1 MKQLRNIAKYLVF
14 LILVFCGVVLVS
26 CGNDNGRTVISCSE
40 TQIDFILGE
49 DKTKTF
55 NIDISGGQFDI
66 DNLAV
71 ESYEEDS
78 IIEFKV
84 QKKSNNSASVEIS
97 PLRPGTATI
106 KVSGAANSAEPQ
118 EILVNVIMPVESISL
133 KQQFENKIYAIKGGA
148 GVNLYSL
155 NFVNYKAKGISGYE
169 SFETNQKGFRVELK
183 NQAQQNV
190 VLENGVLTVS
200 DNFEGDS
207 VWLTAYSN
215 YYSEGKT
222 NLKFDFEV
230 KVLSKITTEVFV
242 NADKG
247 YGGATPITNG
257 QTISLFPKED
267 VQNSA
272 VIYVYAYVSK
282 QADEIALLKSVDA
295 SKFDLELV
303 GQTFDNSVSAY
314 KFTYKLTSFN
324 AGFSDLVGFTVSYK
338 NYSLGSE
345 NQDYFVK
352 TNELAVKTYN
362 RSQSVVANG
371 TAGNINV
378 TVYENISS
386 ISKGSTITLGL
397 TPGNLASE
405 HNQITLV
412 AEKEDLPFDLYVL
425 NATKTGY
432 TQLQWQN
439 KTATVAVG
447 TKLFALKNVNY
458 NSEENASAII
468 YAQDS
473 YYEQRNVD
481 RTKIEINISV
491 KPGASGIYLAKLNEN
506 NQYSAYGEN
515 LLNLEDSQIST
526 IFVDLNEQKTQI
538 IAISPS
544 NFDIGLNSA
553 AKVLNSNLANATD
566 LEVVDTD
573 ENYVYVKFS
582 IVPTAVGKTKLNV
595 YLQDGS
601 EIAFNLTIIS
611 KLNNFNVSV
620 NSEEVNA
627 IAKYYEKQ
635 DGKIKLAIQNGT
647 NIQLNYQINPTNAQY
662 KLNYKVLGIDSNKSL
677 SEISINDYI
686 AEFDNVS
693 FENTTTIINVD
704 RLRNYG
710 IIEAASS
717 TAEGKALV
725 QISVSGMT
733 ETGEYENGFVYYV
746 LVEIYKSVDA
756 FNVSS
761 SLISIYSYDSVGSE
775 NIKDSI
781 SEFTITASSNK
792 GTPTY
797 LNNLKMFKDLSAT
810 QEIVFD
816 NAGVANVE
824 SNGEVLLKITKTLVG
839 NVYKFTVQAMSAKQ
853 EQFVFT
859 FKLAEIAQ
867 NEQITALVRV
877 NVKKAVE
884 IAYIELVNA
893 EDEIYIDNFSNENGS
908 EFTVLCNIYGEDN
921 KEPLNNKLRYQLSS
935 SLTSNGVKIDENGK
949 ITAPAGISAV
959 GTLLIYPES
968 NYFDGRIVGEPV
980 VTLNVVVANGDSKES
995 AIRIYSS
1002 QDFAKIKDEEGK
1014 DKSNLHYVL
1023 MGDITVSSPIDAFSG
1038 HLYGDFGGK
1047 TSTITCAS
1055 GAIFTEIKSGASVE
1069 NLNVLGLLAITN
1081 NGSINNV
1088 HVLAETEI
1096 SSNTEFVGG
1105 IANINNGSIE
1115 NCVVEGDITGE
1126 NVGGIAGQNA
1136 GTISG
1141 CLFAGSITASGNAG
1155 GIAAENGG
1163 IISGC
1168 KVEKWSE
1175 NTDSMISATGAAS
1188 TYVGAIAGINTN
1200 KIEKTYAYAYNQ
1212 TNADIAA
1219 NNGAKVGGL
1228 VGLNSGDISEC
1239 MTNFKLVSDFTQT
1252 NSGTISNCYILGENF
1267 IARHY
1272 VGVTQTDSSYSYDED
1287 VWAVEDGYNNNL
1299 PYLKN
1304 AKYPKPDSQI
1314 NIGIEDDED
1323 ILHSSDFVVLYYYQ
1337 TLDAITDAKALIDL
1351 QNKNTYSLSKIL
1363 SSTENLYIK
1372 SNSSIVRV
1380 NGNQLVVSGVG
1391 KATLSLTSHY
1401 ATQDCEGMS
1410 ITVYVIYPI
1419 SEFNIYNGTS
1429 INGGNVV
1436 KQSVSIRRA
1445 ADTIYSSAVN
1455 NKVMLNGKV
1464 YEIKSNLYAV
1474 LFNAKNAADYDA
1486 NDAISGIAASFT
1498 GGGKALSIGSF
1509 IVKPYVLENIENF
1522 ELNATL
1528 ALQNTH
1534 TNGYYSNFDDSDFT
1548 KINELI
1554 AEKFNKTINIT
1565 TYRGATSLKTTI
1577 TEGEL
1582 APANVLSFEVEIESD
1597 SLDESVSV
1605 DILDGENPVR
1615 EDLFAITTPTL
1626 QKVGNVFRGTI
1637 YISVQDS
1644 ERINVT
1650 ERKEYSI
1657 KLSTSNND
1665 VIKTVKLTVI
1675 PQKVINIAYNH
1686 YSQKEGSGESI
1697 TINPISTSVLKPGVN
1712 GILAINLFPNFAAYE
1727 KIEISGLGDN
1737 GKYVL
1742 LQQMFKDEQ
1751 VFKVANYGYSSER
1764 DNELLTIYPTSKLRS
1779 DGGMIYVRTKLSED
1793 VKDGEY
1799 FPILIKVYQK
1809 DGTILNATCT
1819 IVSETVNKADIA
1831 FEDGSKEAVLVR
1843 GDTVK
1848 FYVTVN
1854 EDEELGSVTLINY
1867 NSSSTQ
1873 GDFLNLNRGNYTIE
1887 NGKKVYEITISAGVN
1902 AEINDDGVVQIE
1914 TVMNR
1919 FINGKYE
1926 HAYDYATV
1934 RIVDFVV
1941 EKIGISGAPRDVDVF
1956 ESYVGLE
1963 KTLKFDITL
1972 SKIPTA
1978 TSGDQAIINGINR
1991 IRTAQ
1996 ENFLSHFTYESNAG
2010 GRYEINKGKGNNI
2023 LLNLF
2028 DANGNPV
2035 YVNGVVVNNEYFT
2048 FKEPNATSVK
2058 VLGTKA
2064 GTTNMSL
2071 KFNYLLPGTT
2081 EELTYS
2087 YNFKIQ
2093 TKIYQDEDTPIQINT
2108 AAEFLYYMNATTT
2121 QSGEAESY
2129 ILMNDIYLEN
2139 LTPIANTNLIASLD
2153 GNNKIITI
2161 KSFNGVVNNGS
2172 LNIALFNTISEG
2184 TTLKNLTINLFE
2196 LEDIIIDEQT
2206 TSRVNIAGLFIY
2218 NYGIVYNCEV
2228 ACLDLKSSDNELVEW
2243 QNYTKPTSADG
2254 NGIKVYFNANAK
2266 AQDKRDSTTVVIA
2279 GLGINNE
2286 SQGKITNSRVGSE
2299 SYERITEKTAQ
2310 NSIKITPK
2318 HLQIVGQGEIAG
2330 FVANN
2335 RGLISA
2341 SAFTNAK
2348 ITNYAKSD
2356 ATTAGFVLKNEI
2368 NAKIAA
2374 SYARGYKTNAEAN
2387 LYSYSEGGISANGIS
2402 AGFVYENFAEISDCY
2417 AKINLTGTG
2426 MASSRLVSGFV
2437 YQNNNGALVARCYAA
2452 SNLNGLENDS
2462 TTRKMAFSGVNAKGD
2477 SMQNGVFSNCYYI
2490 VIEYDTES
2498 ILEEQYET
2506 GAYAMSAANL
2516 SYEDFY
2522 GFNFNLNSDYD
2533 GVWRFEKG
2541 SPELISANHIAT
2553 SVRYLVDNYN
2563 GVIGS
2568 KIFPYVE
2575 GYEYGSIKNPI
2586 IIKTADEFNRAF
2598 GKTNNP
2604 NINDSTAIQ
2613 DHYNGNEV
2621 YGNYRLVSDID
2632 FDQTTN
2638 VGNVKIVSANMN
2650 LTTRSDSNITS
2661 GIFDGNGFTLKNV
2674 DISTNE
2680 QNYQSLGLFSS
2691 IRNGAIFKNTNI
2703 TIRKIGNNEK
2713 SQVGVV
2719 CGTLTDSAIINV
2731 SISPVVSTGD
2741 NTSEVVGI
2749 NVVGGVVGLVKGN
2762 SRLSNLSSSVTVT
2775 STYSSSIEYGRTLL
2789 DYKNLGYSGGIAGI
2803 VDILSNASSD
2813 AQVNKLYVYGKNVV
2827 ISGYNVG
2834 GVFGYIG
2841 RDTIAKDILF
2851 EVSGALGDF
2860 HQQLRT
2866 TGKVVGGIVAI
2877 SYGEISEAR
2886 IEHEQAVQAQI
2897 DGSLGGYYSSNAAKL
2912 GYRSL
2917 FVANGPVEYVGG
2929 LIGKMFGGKL
2939 TNCYSKIDV
2948 VVPNA
2953 QFAGGI
2959 IGYNKSNGTFR
2970 QIYAFGDVDALT
2982 AGGIIG
2988 QNEGNPTFIQTVAM
3002 NFYSKTNSKIVEAL
3016 DLISKIEAKINGQ
3029 TYSDLSELQ
3038 GILNNQ
3044 ENGDSLQATEE
3055 NNKLLITAT
3064 AGGTLIV
3071 EINNKL
3077 VYTIKNL
3084 GSFVGEN
3091 KTDSTIKIAASDFAN
3106 NTLKINGI
3114 TLNLNKNG
3122 LSYTTTSGN
3131 TTTTNYLNDLYISL
3145 QDFVSAAKDVTKV
3158 QRMFLGALDPWD
3170 ADMWEVKDGEYLPH
3184 LVFGITS
3191 KVLYIEK
3198 PSDFSRLYKYT
3209 KPGCVVV
3216 IGDNPATAFN
3226 PYTYS
3231 GTGASGGYSEQE
3243 LRGLTGSQN
3252 GLVFNF
3258 SNFSTTYTTI
3268 SDDFKGS
3275 IYGESSG
3282 KTYLLQNANTIFS
3295 SINGGTVR
3303 NLTFGSDKE
3312 SSKQEVSSPL
3322 LANGIFNAILENV
3335 NVQNVN
3341 ATLNV
3346 DRNTTSV
3353 GVLANTI
3360 SLNEFYHCSFQNV
3373 ELTVSGT
3380 GKTTDEGAV
3389 LNVGLIAGEIE
3400 ILTGSVNAKI
3410 SDIHFENCT
3419 ITNEAVAKT
3428 LNTGLIAGSLEL
3440 KSNCEIDSTSAINCQ
3455 VEIKPTSPVSDTT
3468 LQTGMLFGTI
3478 SGEVNFN
3485 DVTIKNTAQNECK
3498 ITISV
3503 NTNIKSTYV
3512 GGYAGKTGSIANLI
3526 YNGTNPLINGLTIDY
3541 SGLKVGTIYAGLMFG
3556 ECENGIDSNTASKT
3570 ISGTITNTNGTT
3582 ALVSHIG
3589 GVVGVINN
3597 GESTIRNITT
3607 SGEIA
3612 VKVKSLSSN
3621 MSSVGGVVGSVKA
3634 GTTLSNIAAKNKI
3647 NVENGTTQAFY
3658 IAVGGV
3664 IGSVHDKKITAIS
3677 ISVGDTSNS
3686 SSNNSITANGGYIH
3700 LGGVLGYYEEKS
3712 ALNSTITATVSSTST
3727 IDVTSSDL
3735 VSVGGIVGKSETGST
3750 LSVSG
3755 TVSSTITV
3763 SGNAHYNIGGVVGDF
3778 AGSVSSATFNGKIG
3792 IATSGC
3798 NLNVGGIAGST
3809 TGNIASSYVSGDIGI
3824 TKSDNSTLYIS
3835 TLNIGG
3841 IAGKTSAAV
3850 SGTYSWGNISVKDGA
3865 SITNLYIGGVVG
3877 YNNGNITNIANNYT
3891 LTSIYNENFGILNQN
3906 KNVRAVV
3913 GNSTNTTPTNGKNHY
3928 SAYVNLAID
3937 NDNFAENKTYND
3949 MLDNFRPIANS
3960 LLTAAIDISTPDG
3973 TKLNPYNNSDKDYIQ
3988 SFENLT
3994 KMTYYSFSDIANA
4007 GSSVVTFTDDDK
4019 LCAYYSTGA
4028 GFANKQLSSSGVVPA
4043 NVHIIGNGST
4053 WKSNATPVT
4062 TNNGYIAGFKFNVT
4076 ATGSQTLYGIT
4087 ETNNGIIF
4095 GCSIEVKGNNN
4106 SYENGKNW
4114 KSVTAGIAGTN
4125 NGLISDVSVV
4135 LYVKEATA
4143 GAVANNTGAIAN
4155 TLVNGVVQNGAQ
4167 YGFNGGSGKVFNSF
4181 TSIRTTGSIFAGST
4195 TYVYYDQ
4202 NGTEKTQTGTGV
4214 NLITTAT
4221 AFSSLGATLNTNNVE
4236 TRFNREASTN
4246 FGYPKLKL
4254 VGGTNTGD
4262 GSNASKAYQI
4272 PNVGVLE
4279 RINSNIKNYQLLTD
4293 VDYSK
4298 GHIASHTAVVA
4309 PLGINFNG
4317 NGYIIK
4323 NIPSISGVSVNGL
4336 GGTYAGYFDY
4346 VKSADIKNIEFNYA
4360 SGATVGSDSTT
4371 YSGGVV
4377 GYAENT
4383 IFDGV
4388 RSSGATIKGQTVGGL
4403 IGYAAGGSIK
4413 NSHNFNAVGGLD
4425 NSGNPTSITAGG
4437 VVGHLQNCSIGEN
4450 PFNTTVSNYGDVFSK
4465 QHAGGIIGEVEVL
4478 SAFSI
4483 RGLLNGGDVTVKEN
4497 TSTGTLAAG
4506 GIVGY
4511 SHHNG
4516 QIETL
4521 TIYRCGNIGT
4531 IDVSSTRNITYCG
4544 GIVGKGHASS
4554 EIKSCVNSGRLK
4566 IKGQDSNSYVGG
4578 IVGSLGSAGCSI
4590 SECSM
4595 TGKMTVFQKESF
4607 GWLVGTKGSGAI
4619 SITNNYIEPSTVLV
4633 TEDTGGTTPGIC
4645 FSDKIYRDYKVGFK
4659 TITDLDSS
4667 DNYGVNVVDWTYTRD
4682 VKIYFVLPIVGSQ
4695 SSFTGSNNT
4704 IYINDGNISSCVLS
4718 YMDKHK
4724 DGTQTNTDTKYYFY
4738 SSSYYY
4744 VSFSR
4749 YVMSFSTQSPK
4760 ITYTLKYQA
4769 IAAGAS
4775 SATDLLWCLQT
4786 TGVDGS
4792 NIGVKNDPFY
4802 YLSFS
4807 NNKTN
4812 PEAVVGSSSFFNGS
4826 TQYSYSYT
4834 YDGIY
4839 NKELENI
4846 SGNTFSHSANAS
4858 IPTTVRTLDNIYLT
4872 WNSKA
4877 VSYVLN
4883 GNTYEVYDVTGLA
4896 DISKNISTYKYTN
4909 IVLMDDIDLTGRIW
4923 TPIGA
4928 DSFSGSFD
4936 GQGHTITGMMTNHHD
4951 GGLFY
4956 KLSSKNES
4964 DFNENDLS
4972 TWNVIQNFTI
4982 RNSRLRPTY
4991 SQYSGAIADSMYV
5004 NYSSSL
5010 PFIVRAI
5017 KLENILGGLQ
5027 SGHEF
5032 VYSSDNY
5039 ALERLIITQ
5048 NSVNGQ
5054 TSGVQTNE
5062 VDTELIRLTP
5072 HSAYEAGAYGES
5084 NASLTTQSN
5093 SGKVF
5098 YVKKTFNLIFNF
5110 DGLSTIS
5117 GNSISV
5123 PVKDNET
5130 INLSGF
5136 GYKTLNVSGYTF
5148 GGWTTSSDHK
5158 EEGLLYNYIL
5168 VNSNGEVNSAV
5179 RYWNGSSHKVVD
5191 DGKYVYDE
5199 DIILYPILTR
5209 NLPLDNQG
5217 ATTAGTTSIEITFG
5231 EKLPLVVSK
5240 PTKTGYTF
5248 GGYYSQ
5254 PNGAGT
5260 QYYEKNGALI
5270 NYNKANESLGTA
5282 TLYAKWI
5289 PNTYT
5294 VTLNNEGGSGTTSV
5308 QVTYGAVMSQITAPT
5323 KEGSVFGGYFT
5334 EQYGGGTKYYDVD
5347 GKCDHIWDIASNTT
5361 LHAYWYNSIIHFDS
5375 NGGTACADLVG
5386 ETGDSITLP
5395 TPSRQYYTF
5404 NGWYLS
5410 ETNNNGSGTQANWTQ
5425 MPNLSSYGGT
5435 LVTGSNDVYEI
5446 TLYAKW
5452 TLNDSYLPNNW
5463 VSLFNAA
5470 YSNSGSLNVTE
5481 IAFSNSQ
5488 PSNYDTQIQIGTD
5501 SKAGTTIWNNSPLNV
5516 YVSTSGENT
5525 TLTFYAPNTIYA
5537 PANCSSLFAACTA
5550 GGDSVGLG
5558 FDKVSIFE
5566 FVNFDTSNTVNMRHM
5581 FDLTWINDNWHD
5593 SYYYNTS
5600 LKTLDLSGFNTSNVT
5615 DMSGMFYGLVNLKQL
5630 NLSGFT
5636 IGSNCD
5642 VDDIFYGC
5650 NELIY
5655 IKTPKAI
5662 ASGKTLSF
5670 PTNVYFTTQNGGIT
5684 RGVSNLK
5691 NAIKD
5696 QDANTQFRRSFKVE
5710 VRGVITDDFYINWL
5724 GNSYSVIFNTNVY
5737 DYLDTDNYDFRYTS
5751 IENSPQITNITGA
5764 MWHGNAL
5771 QDYVLKI
5778 TAVNK

>member
-49 DKTKTF
+49 DETKTF
-55 NIDISGGQFDI
+55 NIDISGGKFDI
-66 DNLAV
+66 NTLTV
-71 ESYEEDS
+71 ESYEKNS
-78 IIEFKV
+78 IIDFNF
-84 QKKSNNSASVEIS
+84 QQQSNNSASVVVS
-97 PLRPGTATI
+97 ALMPGTAII
-106 KVSGAANSAEPQ
+106 KISGGANSAEPQ
-118 EILVNVIMPVESISL
+118 EVLVNVIMPVESICL

-155 NFVNYKAKGISGYE
+155 NFVDYKAKGISGYE

-183 NQAQQNV
+183 NKAQQNV
-190 VLENGVLTVS
+190 SLENGVLTVS
-200 DNFEGDS
+200 DNFAEES

-230 KVLSKITTEVFV
+230 KVLSKITTEVYV
-242 NADKG
+242 DADKG
-247 YGGATPITNG
+247 YIGAAPITNG
-257 QTISLFPKED
+257 QAISLFPKED

-303 GQTFDNSVSAY
+303 GQTFDNSVGAF

-324 AGFSDLVGFTVSYK
+324 AGFSDLVGFTASYK

-352 TNELAVKTYN
+352 TNELSVKTYN
-362 RSQSVVANG
+362 RPQSVVANG
-371 TAGNINV
+371 TAGNTNV
-378 TVYENISS
+378 TVYENVFS
-386 ISKGSTITLGL
+386 ISKGSTITLNL

-412 AEKEDLPFDLYVL
+412 AEKDNLPFDLYVL

-439 KTATVAVG
+439 QTATVAVG
-447 TKLFALKNVNY
+447 TKLFALKNANY

-473 YYEQRNVD
+473 YYKQRNVD

-506 NQYSAYGEN
+506 NQYLAYGEN
-515 LLNLEDSQIST
+515 LLRIEESQIPT

-544 NFDIGLNSA
+544 NFDIGVNSA
-553 AKVLNSNLANATD
+553 AKVLNSNLASATN

-573 ENYVYVKFS
+573 ENYVYVKFN
-582 IVPTAVGKTKLNV
+582 IIPTAVGKTKLNV

-601 EIAFNLTIIS
+601 EVAFNLTIIS
-611 KLNNFNVSV
+611 KLNSFDVSV
-620 NSEEVNA
+620 NGEEVNA

-635 DGKIKLAIQNGT
+635 NRQIKLAIQNGT

-662 KLNYKVLGIDSNKSL
+662 KLNYKVLGINSNDSL
-677 SEISINDYI
+677 SNLVI
-686 AEFDNVS
+686 ANYADEFDNES
-693 FENTTTIINVD
+693 FENTTTIVNVD
-704 RLRNYG
+704 RLKNYG
-710 IIEAASS
+710 IIEAAST

-725 QISVSGMT
+725 RISVEAMT
-733 ETGEYENGFVYYV
+733 ESGNYSNKFVYYV
-746 LVEIYKSVDA
+746 LVEVYKSVDA
-756 FNVSS
+756 FNISS
-761 SLISIYSYDSVGSE
+761 SLISVYSYDSVGSQ
-775 NIKDSI
+775 NIKESI

-816 NAGVANVE
+816 NAGVANIE

-859 FKLAEIAQ
+859 FKLTEIAQ

-908 EFTVLCNIYGEDN
+908 EFTVLCNVYGEEN

-935 SLTSNGVKIDENGK
+935 SLTSKGVKIDENGK
-949 ITAPAGISAV
+949 ISAPAGISAV

-968 NYFDGRIVGEPV
+968 NYFDGRIVGDPV

-995 AIRIYSS
+995 AIRIYTP
-1002 QDFAKIKDEEGK
+1002 QDFAKIADKTGE

-1023 MGDITVSSPIDAFSG
+1023 MGDITVSSPIASFSG
-1038 HLYGDFGGK
+1038 HLYGDFGER

-1069 NLNVLGLLAITN
+1069 NLNVSGLLAGTN
-1081 NGSINNV
+1081 NGSIKNI
-1088 HVLAETEI
+1088 HVLAGTSI
-1096 SSNTEFVGG
+1096 SSGTGFVGG
-1105 IANINNGSIE
+1105 LVNINAGSIE
-1115 NCVVEGDITGE
+1115 NCVVEGGIIGAD
-1126 NVGGIAGQNA
+1126 VGGIAGQNS
-1136 GTISG
+1136 GIISG
-1141 CLFAGSITASGNAG
+1141 CLFAGTILASGNAG

-1175 NTDSMISATGAAS
+1175 NTGNMISATGDAS

-1219 NNGAKVGGL
+1219 NNGAKVGGI
-1228 VGLNSGDISEC
+1228 VGSNSGEISEC
-1239 MTNFKLVSDFTQT
+1239 MTNFKLVSGFTQT
-1252 NSGTISNCYILGENF
+1252 NSGTISNCYILGADFETSVYD
-1267 IARHY
+1267 A
-1272 VGVTQTDSSYSYDED
+1272 GVTQTDSSYSYDED

-1304 AKYPKPDSQI
+1304 AKYPKPVSQI
-1314 NIGIEDDED
+1314 NTGIEDDED
-1323 ILHSSDFVVLYYYQ
+1323 ILHSTADNFVVLYYYNV
-1337 TLDAITDAKALIDL
+1337 LDAITEDKTFAEL
-1351 QNKNTYSLSKIL
+1351 QNINKYALSKIL
-1363 SSTENLYIK
+1363 TSTENLYIK
-1372 SNSSIVRV
+1372 SNNSIVRV
-1380 NGNQLVVSGVG
+1380 SGDSLVVSGVG

-1401 ATQDCEGMS
+1401 ATQDCASMS

-1419 SEFNIYNGTS
+1419 SEFNIYNGNS

-1436 KQSVSIRRA
+1436 KQNVSIRRS
-1445 ADTIYSSAVN
+1445 ADTIYSSAVK
-1455 NKVMLNGKV
+1455 NKVMLNGKA

-1474 LFNAKNAADYDA
+1474 LFNANNAVDYDA
-1486 NDAISGIAASFT
+1486 NDAISGISANYDIQENT
-1498 GGGKALSIGSF
+1498 KKALALGSF
-1509 IVKPYVLENIENF
+1509 IVKPYALENVESF
-1522 ELNATL
+1522 ALTATL
-1528 ALQNTH
+1528 ALQNTNP
-1534 TNGYYSNFDDSDFT
+1534 NGYYPNFNDSDFEE
-1548 KINELI
+1548 INALI

-1605 DILDGENPVR
+1605 DILDGENSVKN
-1615 EDLFAITTPTL
+1615 LFDITTSDL
-1626 QKVGNVFRGTI
+1626 EQVGNVFRGTI
-1637 YISVQDS
+1637 YISVKDS

-1686 YSQKEGSGESI
+1686 YSQKDGSGESI

-1742 LQQMFKDEQ
+1742 LQQMFKNEQ
-1751 VFKVANYGYSSER
+1751 VFKVANYGYLSER
-1764 DNELLTIYPTSKLRS
+1764 NNELLTIYPTSKLR
-1779 DGGMIYVRTKLSED
+1779 DDDGMIYVRTKLSED

-1831 FEDGSKEAVLVR
+1831 FDDGSKEAVLVR

-1854 EDEELGSVTLINY
+1854 ENEELGNVTLTNY
-1867 NSSSTQ
+1867 DNSSIE
-1873 GDFLNLNRGNYTIE
+1873 GDFLNFNRGNYTIE
-1887 NGKKVYEITISAGVN
+1887 NGKKVYTITISAGVN
-1902 AEINDDGVVQIE
+1902 AEINGDGIVQIE

-1941 EKIGISGAPRDVDVF
+1941 EKIEISGAPRDVDVF
-1956 ESYVGLE
+1956 ESYVGLA

-1972 SKIPTA
+1972 SKIPTTA
-1978 TSGDQAIINGINR
+1978 KTSGDIFDGVERIKAAQQA
-1991 IRTAQ
+1991 
-1996 ENFLSHFTYESNAG
+1996 FLKYFTYSTLVNGNYVG

-2035 YVNGVVVNNEYFT
+2035 YVDGVVVNSEYFT
-2048 FKEPNATSVK
+2048 FKEPTATSKEPTATSVK

-2071 KFNYLLPGTT
+2071 KFNYLLPGMT

-2108 AAEFLYYMNATTT
+2108 AEEFLYYMNSTTT

-2139 LTPIANTNLIASLD
+2139 FTPIANTNLIASLD
-2153 GNNKIITI
+2153 GNNKVITI

-2172 LNIALFNTISEG
+2172 LNLALFNTINEG

-2196 LEDIIIDEQT
+2196 LEEIIINEQT
-2206 TSRVNIAGLFIY
+2206 TSNVNIAGLFIY

-2228 ACLDLKSSDNELVEW
+2228 ACLDLKSNDSSEVEW
-2243 QNYTKPTSADG
+2243 QNYTKPNSSDG

-2266 AQDKRDSTTVVIA
+2266 AQSKQNSTTVVIA

-2286 SQGKITNSRVGSE
+2286 AQGKITNSRVGSE
-2299 SYERITEKTAQ
+2299 SYERIVGNTAQ

-2368 NAKIAA
+2368 NAKIVA

-2417 AKINLTGTG
+2417 AKINLMGTG
-2426 MASSRLVSGFV
+2426 MVSSRLVSGFV
-2437 YQNNNGALVARCYAA
+2437 YQNNNGAVVARCYAA
-2452 SNLNGLENDS
+2452 SNLNGLENNL

-2477 SMQNGVFSNCYYI
+2477 SMQNGVFNNCYYI

-2516 SYEDFY
+2516 SYDDFY

-2568 KIFPYVE
+2568 RIFPYVE

-2613 DHYNGNEV
+2613 DNYNGNEV

-2674 DISTNE
+2674 DISTND

-2691 IRNGAIFKNTNI
+2691 IKNGAIFKNTNI
-2703 TIRKIGNNEK
+2703 TVRKIGNSEK
-2713 SQVGVV
+2713 SQVGTV
-2719 CGTLTDSAIINV
+2719 CGVLTDSAIINV

-2749 NVVGGVVGLVKGN
+2749 NIVGGVVGLVKGN
-2762 SRLSNLSSSVTVT
+2762 SRLSNLSSAVTVT
-2775 STYSSSIEYGRTLL
+2775 STYSSSVDYNRTLL

-2803 VDILSNASSD
+2803 VDILSNASSN

-2834 GVFGYIG
+2834 GVFGYMG
-2841 RDTIAKDILF
+2841 RDTIAEDILF

-2877 SYGEISEAR
+2877 NYGEISEAR

-2897 DGSLGGYYSSNAAKL
+2897 DASLSGYYSSNAAKL
-2912 GYRSL
+2912 GHRSL
-2917 FVANGPVEYVGG
+2917 FVANGQIEYVGG
-2929 LIGKMFGGKL
+2929 IVGQMFGGKL
-2939 TNCYSKIDV
+2939 TNCYSKVDV
-2948 VVPNA
+2948 VVQKA

-2982 AGGIIG
+2982 VGGIIG
-2988 QNEGNPTFIQTVAM
+2988 QNEGNPIFIQTVAM

-3077 VYTIKNL
+3077 VYTIKNI

-3091 KTDSTIKIAASDFAN
+3091 KTSSSIKIAASDFAN
-3106 NTLKINGI
+3106 NTLKINET

-3122 LSYTTTSGN
+3122 LKYTTD
-3131 TTTTNYLNDLYISL
+3131 TNETDINNLYISL

-3170 ADMWEVKDGEYLPH
+3170 ADMWGVKDGEFLPH

-3191 KVLYIEK
+3191 KVLFIEK
-3198 PSDFSRLYKYT
+3198 PSDFSRLYKYI

-3226 PYTYS
+3226 PYTYT
-3231 GTGASGGYSEQE
+3231 GTGASSGYSEQE

-3252 GLVFNF
+3252 QLVFDFKEF
-3258 SNFSTTYTTI
+3258 SSEYITI
-3268 SDDFKGS
+3268 SDDFKGT
-3275 IYGESSG
+3275 IYGESFG
-3282 KTYLLQNANTIFS
+3282 TTYLLKNAPTLFS
-3295 SINGGTVR
+3295 SINGGTIR
-3303 NLTFGSDKE
+3303 NLTFGSDKNL
-3312 SSKQEVSSPL
+3312 KQQVSSPL
-3322 LANGIFNAILENV
+3322 LANTISNAVLENV
-3335 NVQNVN
+3335 NVQNVT
-3341 ATLNV
+3341 ATLSV
-3346 DRNTTSV
+3346 DSNTTSV
-3353 GVLANTI
+3353 GVLANII
-3360 SLNEFYHCSFQNV
+3360 SLNEFYYCSFKNV

-3380 GKTTDEGAV
+3380 DNTNGN

-3400 ILTGSVNAKI
+3400 VLTGSVNAKI
-3410 SDIHFENCT
+3410 SNISFNGCKV
-3419 ITNEAVAKT
+3419 TNNANAET
-3428 LNTGLIAGSLEL
+3428 LNTGLIAGTLNLS
-3440 KSNCEIDSTSAINCQ
+3440 SDCEIDLTSALACEVVIN
-3455 VEIKPTSPVSDTT
+3455 PSSPANVSTI
-3468 LQTGMLFGTI
+3468 QTGMLFGTI
-3478 SGEVNFN
+3478 SGEQVNFN
-3485 DVTIKNTAQNECK
+3485 GVILNGSENK
-3498 ITISV
+3498 ITISAGS
-3503 NTNIKSTYV
+3503 NIESTYV
-3512 GGYAGKTGSIANLI
+3512 GGYVGKVNSQAKLIYTNNNGNLI
-3526 YNGTNPLINGLTIDY
+3526 DGLTIDY

-3556 ECENGIDSNTASKT
+3556 ECENGIDSNTAPKA
-3570 ISGTITNTNGTT
+3570 ISGIITNINGTT

-3589 GVVGVINN
+3589 GIVGVLN
-3597 GESTIRNITT
+3597 GTSTSTLQFIAT
-3607 SGEIA
+3607 SGNIVVE
-3612 VKVKSLSSN
+3612 VESESGT
-3621 MSSVGGVVGSVKA
+3621 MSSVGGVVGSVNSKL
-3634 GTTLSNIAAKNKI
+3634 TLSNINAKNNI
-3647 NVENGTTQAFY
+3647 NVENDGTNNQEYLA
-3658 IAVGGV
+3658 IGGV
-3664 IGSVHDKKITAIS
+3664 VGSVNDKQITAIS
-3677 ISVGDTSNS
+3677 ISVGDT
-3686 SSNNSITANGGYIH
+3686 SNNSITANGGYIH

-3712 ALNSTITATVSSTST
+3712 TLNSAITATVSSTSK
-3727 IDVTSSDL
+3727 IDVTSSN
-3735 VSVGGIVGKSETGST
+3735 SINVGGIVGKSDRIATNGQTPNFTSNI
-3750 LSVSG
+3750 SVSG
-3755 TVSSTITV
+3755 TVSGTINI
-3763 SGNAHYNIGGVVGDF
+3763 SGAGAEYNIGGIVGDF
-3778 AGSVSSATFNGKIG
+3778 AGSVSSATFNGKIE
-3792 IATSGC
+3792 ITATSAT

-3809 TGNIASSYVSGDIGI
+3809 TGNIASLYVSGDIDI
-3824 TKSDNSTLYIS
+3824 TKSNNNSLTIT

-3841 IAGKTSAAV
+3841 IAGSASGAV
-3850 SGTYSWGNISVKDGA
+3850 SGTYSWGNISVADGA
-3865 SITNLYIGGVVG
+3865 SISDLYIGGVVG
-3877 YNNGNITNIANNYT
+3877 CNNGNITNIANNYT
-3891 LTSIYNENFGILNQN
+3891 LTSIYNENFGTSNQN

-3913 GNSTNTTPTNGKNHY
+3913 GNSTNDVPKIQNNNAPNYY

-3937 NDNFAENKTYND
+3937 NDNFATNVTYAEIRT
-3949 MLDNFRPIANS
+3949 NFTNAGI
-3960 LLTAAIDISTPDG
+3960 TAGESG
-3973 TKLNPYNNSDKDYIQ
+3973 TKLNPFKNNSNNIQ
-3988 SFENLT
+3988 TFTNSD
-3994 KMTYYSFSDIANA
+3994 KMTYYSLSKPTSADSVCYTSNDGIYVYYPTTFGYSSKTIAQDCKIP
-4007 GSSVVTFTDDDK
+4007 S
-4019 LCAYYSTGA
+4019 
-4028 GFANKQLSSSGVVPA
+4028 
-4043 NVHIIGNGST
+4043 NVHFIGNGQT
-4053 WKSNATPVT
+4053 WNSLGGLTPIAE
-4062 TNNGYIAGFKFNVT
+4062 NNGYIAGFKFDVT
-4076 ATGSQTLYGIT
+4076 STGSQNPCGIT

-4095 GCSIEVKGNNN
+4095 GCSVVVKGNNN

-4114 KSVTAGIAGTN
+4114 SSATAGIAGEN
-4125 NGLISDVSVV
+4125 AGLISDVSVV
-4135 LYVKEATA
+4135 LYVKNLTA
-4143 GAVANNTGAIAN
+4143 GAVETNTGAIAN

-4167 YGFNGGSGKVFNSF
+4167 YGFNGVDSGKVFNSF

-4195 TYVYYDQ
+4195 TYVYYDK
-4202 NGTEKTQTGTGV
+4202 NGTEKTQGV
-4214 NLITTAT
+4214 TSITTAD
-4221 AFSSLGATLNTNNVE
+4221 AFSALATILNTNNVE
-4236 TRFNREASTN
+4236 TRFTIDNLTN
-4246 FGYPKLKL
+4246 FGYPKLNL

-4262 GSNASKAYQI
+4262 GSNSSKAYQI

-4279 RINSNIKNYQLLTD
+4279 QVVNSNIKNYQLLTD

-4309 PLGINFNG
+4309 SGINFNG

-4323 NIPSISGVSVNGL
+4323 NISQISAVSVNSL
-4336 GGTYAGYFDY
+4336 VGTYAGYFAIANG
-4346 VKSADIKNIEFNYA
+4346 ADIKNIEFNYA

-4377 GYAENT
+4377 AASLLT
-4383 IFDGV
+4383 INFDNV

-4413 NSHNFNAVGGLD
+4413 NSHNFNTVG
-4425 NSGNPTSITAGG
+4425 NTSSQIAGG
-4437 VVGHLQNCSIGEN
+4437 IIGRSYGCRIGEN
-4450 PFNTTVSNYGDVFSK
+4450 DINGKTVSNYGDVTSNK
-4465 QHAGGIIGEVEVL
+4465 YAGGIVGEITNASVYHALNVGNINVGKTNSGSAAGGIIGHGEY
-4478 SAFSI
+4478 
-4483 RGLLNGGDVTVKEN
+4483 
-4497 TSTGTLAAG
+4497 TGTTTRYVKYSAAYKYGYDAYYNGEMIGYADNNDNQNFEIEDCVCMGTRFVG
-4506 GIVGY
+4506 GSYEEVPA
-4511 SHHNG
+4511 
-4516 QIETL
+4516 TFAD
-4521 TIYRCGNIGT
+4521 T
-4531 IDVSSTRNITYCG
+4531 IDS
-4544 GIVGKGHASS
+4544 
-4554 EIKSCVNSGRLK
+4554 IK
-4566 IKGQDSNSYVGG
+4566 
-4578 IVGSLGSAGCSI
+4578 
-4590 SECSM
+4590 
-4595 TGKMTVFQKESF
+4595 
-4607 GWLVGTKGSGAI
+4607 
-4619 SITNNYIEPSTVLV
+4619 
-4633 TEDTGGTTPGIC
+4633 
-4645 FSDKIYRDYKVGFK
+4645 
-4659 TITDLDSS
+4659 
-4667 DNYGVNVVDWTYTRD
+4667 
-4682 VKIYFVLPIVGSQ
+4682 
-4695 SSFTGSNNT
+4695 
-4704 IYINDGNISSCVLS
+4704 
-4718 YMDKHK
+4718 
-4724 DGTQTNTDTKYYFY
+4724 
-4738 SSSYYY
+4738 
-4744 VSFSR
+4744 
-4749 YVMSFSTQSPK
+4749 
-4760 ITYTLKYQA
+4760 
-4769 IAAGAS
+4769 
-4775 SATDLLWCLQT
+4775 
-4786 TGVDGS
+4786 
-4792 NIGVKNDPFY
+4792 
-4802 YLSFS
+4802 
-4807 NNKTN
+4807 
-4812 PEAVVGSSSFFNGS
+4812 
-4826 TQYSYSYT
+4826 
-4834 YDGIY
+4834 
-4839 NKELENI
+4839 
-4846 SGNTFSHSANAS
+4846 
-4858 IPTTVRTLDNIYLT
+4858 LT
-4872 WNSKA
+4872 WNSVA
-4877 VSYVLN
+4877 ASSVDPSN
-4883 GNTYEVYDVTGLA
+4883 ISTAEQLA
-4896 DISKNISTYKYTN
+4896 CIAKNISTYQTAN
-4909 IVLMDDIDLTGRIW
+4909 IVLTNDIDLSGRIW
-4923 TPIGA
+4923 TSIGY
-4928 DSFSGSFD
+4928 DTTPFRGSLD
-4936 GQGHTITGMMTNHHD
+4936 GTEHRITGMLTFRD
-4951 GGLFY
+4951 GLFGY
-4956 KLSSKNES
+4956 IKAKDDSSF
-4964 DFNENDLS
+4964 DATDLS

-4982 RNSRLRPTY
+4982 RNNKILANNSNNAAVARK
-4991 SQYSGAIADSMYV
+4991 AINNEGNDNV
-5004 NYSSSL
+5004 
-5010 PFIVRAI
+5010 FVIRAI
-5017 KLENILGGLQ
+5017 TLENVQGLNTTNHKELVGEFGNIIIVENSGLENIQEKLSAGDESLIKVSKTGSTPTGYKAVAYGIAEKSLSQTDPGDVEKTTYYCQNIYKLIFDFTGL
-5027 SGHEF
+5027 SNKP
-5032 VYSSDNY
+5032 S
-5039 ALERLIITQ
+5039 
-5048 NSVNGQ
+5048 
-5054 TSGVQTNE
+5054 E
-5062 VDTELIRLTP
+5062 VD
-5072 HSAYEAGAYGES
+5072 S
-5084 NASLTTQSN
+5084 NN
-5093 SGKVF
+5093 KF
-5098 YVKKTFNLIFNF
+5098 EI
-5110 DGLSTIS
+5110 
-5117 GNSISV
+5117 
-5123 PVKDNET
+5123 PVKYNET
-5130 INLSGF
+5130 INLNSF
-5136 GYKTLNVSGYTF
+5136 AYKTLNVPGYTF

-5158 EEGLLYNYIL
+5158 EHGLINNYIL
-5168 VNSNGEVNSAV
+5168 INSNGQVQNAYYYGNLLNQ
-5179 RYWNGSSHKVVD
+5179 YWVVD
-5191 DGKYVYDE
+5191 GGKYVHNGNVT
-5199 DIILYPILTR
+5199 LYPILTR
-5209 NLPLDNQG
+5209 NLPLDNQY
-5217 ATTAGTTSIEITFG
+5217 ATTAGTTSVEITFG
-5231 EKLPLVVSK
+5231 EFLPTITK

-5254 PNGAGT
+5254 TNGAGT
-5260 QYYEKNGALI
+5260 RYYDENGTSAR
-5270 NYNKANESLGTA
+5270 KANESLGTV
-5282 TLYAKWI
+5282 TLYAKWTV
-5289 PNTYT
+5289 NQYT
-5294 VTLNNEGGSGTTSV
+5294 VTLNNGSGTTSV
-5308 QVTYGAVMSQITAPT
+5308 TATYGAAMQQITAPT
-5323 KEGSVFGGYFT
+5323 KEGSVFVGYFT
-5334 EQYGGGTKYYDVD
+5334 EQYGGGTKYYNAD
-5347 GKCDHIWDIASNTT
+5347 GTSAHVWDIAANTT
-5361 LHAYWYNSIIHFDS
+5361 LYAYWYNQIIHFDS
-5375 NGGTACADLVG
+5375 NGGTACADLKR

-5395 TPSRQYYTF
+5395 TPTRQYYTF
-5404 NGWYLS
+5404 NGWCLS
-5410 ETNNNGSGTQANWTQ
+5410 ETNNNGSGTQANWPQ
-5425 MPNLSSYGGT
+5425 MPNLGSFGGT
-5435 LVTGSNDVYEI
+5435 QNSDGAYEI

-5470 YSNSGSLNVTE
+5470 YSNSGSLNVTK

-5488 PSNYDTQIQIGTD
+5488 PSSYEAEIQIGTD
-5501 SKAGTTIWNNSPLNV
+5501 SITGTSVWNNSPLNV
-5516 YVSTSGENT
+5516 YVSTSGGNT

-5537 PANCSSLFAACTA
+5537 PENCSGLF
-5550 GGDSVGLG
+5550 GVDYDNDDSPRGLK
-5558 FDKVSIFE
+5558 FDKVSSLTFN
-5566 FVNFDTSNTVNMRHM
+5566 NFNTENTTNMKGM
-5581 FDLTWINDNWHD
+5581 LSLMYITKIGWLVANESLT
-5593 SYYYNTS
+5593 
-5600 LKTLDLSGFNTSNVT
+5600 TLDLSGFNTSNVT

-5636 IGSNCD
+5636 IGSNCN

-5650 NELIY
+5650 NELLY
-5655 IKTPKAI
+5655 IKTPKTI
-5662 ASGKTLSF
+5662 ASGKTISF
-5670 PTNVYFTTQNGGIT
+5670 PTDVYFTTNTSGGST
-5684 RGVSNLK
+5684 
-5691 NAIKD
+5691 
-5696 QDANTQFRRSFKVE
+5696 
-5710 VRGVITDDFYINWL
+5710 
-5724 GNSYSVIFNTNVY
+5724 TNVS
-5737 DYLDTDNYDFRYTS
+5737 DLKTS
-5751 IENSPQITNITGA
+5751 ISSAEANKEIFRANKVQITGA
-5764 MWHGNAL
+5764 QTKTGYVYYTKGLLNNIRGSDITGLLDMAAY
-5771 QDYVLKI
+5771 DYKYSDDGTQIQTSGLSMIAWINHLDSNHVVQI
-5778 TAVNK
+5778 TATRQH

>member
-49 DKTKTF
+49 DETKTF

-378 TVYENISS
+378 TVYENVSS
-386 ISKGSTITLGL
+386 ISKGSTITLSL

-447 TKLFALKNVNY
+447 TKLFALKNANY

-1081 NGSINNV
+1081 NGSIKNI

-1096 SSNTEFVGG
+1096 SSNDGFVGG
-1105 IANINNGSIE
+1105 IANINNGNID
-1115 NCVVEGDITGE
+1115 NCVVEASIAGV

-1141 CLFAGSITASGNAG
+1141 CLFAGSIIASGNAG
-1155 GIAAENGG
+1155 GIAAENSGT
-1163 IISGC
+1163 ISSC

-1175 NTDSMISATGAAS
+1175 NSGNIISATGNAS
-1188 TYVGAIAGINTN
+1188 TYVGSIVGINTN

-1212 TNADIAA
+1212 TNDDIAA

-1228 VGLNSGDISEC
+1228 VGSNSGEISEC

-1252 NSGTISNCYILGENF
+1252 NSGTISNCYILGADF
-1267 IARHY
+1267 GTSVY
-1272 VGVTQTDSSYSYDED
+1272 DGVTKPEQAFVYDNSEL
-1287 VWAVEDGYNNNL
+1287 WGVEDGYNNNL

-1304 AKYPKPDSQI
+1304 AKYPKPVSQI
-1314 NIGIEDDED
+1314 NTEIDDDED

-1372 SNSSIVRV
+1372 SNNSIVRV

-1498 GGGKALSIGSF
+1498 GVGKALSIGSF

-1528 ALQNTH
+1528 ALQNTN

-1615 EDLFAITTPTL
+1615 EGLFAITTPTL

-1675 PQKVINIAYNH
+1675 PQKVVNIAYNH

-1764 DNELLTIYPTSKLRS
+1764 NNELLTIYPTSKLRS

-1809 DGTILNATCT
+1809 DGKILPATCT

-1854 EDEELGSVTLINY
+1854 EDEELGSVTLTNY

-1978 TSGDQAIINGINR
+1978 TSTNSAITDGIAR

-1996 ENFLSHFTYESNAG
+1996 ENFLSDFTYESNAG

-2048 FKEPNATSVK
+2048 FKDKSATSVK

-2108 AAEFLYYMNATTT
+2108 AEEFLYYMNATTT

-2206 TSRVNIAGLFIY
+2206 TSRVNIAVLFIY

-2254 NGIKVYFNANAK
+2254 
-2266 AQDKRDSTTVVIA
+2266 
-2279 GLGINNE
+2279 
-2286 SQGKITNSRVGSE
+2286 
-2299 SYERITEKTAQ
+2299 
-2310 NSIKITPK
+2310 
-2318 HLQIVGQGEIAG
+2318 
-2330 FVANN
+2330 
-2335 RGLISA
+2335 
-2341 SAFTNAK
+2341 
-2348 ITNYAKSD
+2348 
-2356 ATTAGFVLKNEI
+2356 
-2368 NAKIAA
+2368 
-2374 SYARGYKTNAEAN
+2374 
-2387 LYSYSEGGISANGIS
+2387 
-2402 AGFVYENFAEISDCY
+2402 
-2417 AKINLTGTG
+2417 
-2426 MASSRLVSGFV
+2426 
-2437 YQNNNGALVARCYAA
+2437 
-2452 SNLNGLENDS
+2452 
-2462 TTRKMAFSGVNAKGD
+2462 TR
-2477 SMQNGVFSNCYYI
+2477 
-2490 VIEYDTES
+2490 
-2498 ILEEQYET
+2498 
-2506 GAYAMSAANL
+2506 
-2516 SYEDFY
+2516 
-2522 GFNFNLNSDYD
+2522 
-2533 GVWRFEKG
+2533 RF
-2541 SPELISANHIAT
+2541 
-2553 SVRYLVDNYN
+2553 
-2563 GVIGS
+2563 
-2568 KIFPYVE
+2568 
-2575 GYEYGSIKNPI
+2575 
-2586 IIKTADEFNRAF
+2586 
-2598 GKTNNP
+2598 
-2604 NINDSTAIQ
+2604 
-2613 DHYNGNEV
+2613 
-2621 YGNYRLVSDID
+2621 
-2632 FDQTTN
+2632 
-2638 VGNVKIVSANMN
+2638 
-2650 LTTRSDSNITS
+2650 
-2661 GIFDGNGFTLKNV
+2661 
-2674 DISTNE
+2674 
-2680 QNYQSLGLFSS
+2680 
-2691 IRNGAIFKNTNI
+2691 
-2703 TIRKIGNNEK
+2703 
-2713 SQVGVV
+2713 
-2719 CGTLTDSAIINV
+2719 
-2731 SISPVVSTGD
+2731 
-2741 NTSEVVGI
+2741 
-2749 NVVGGVVGLVKGN
+2749 
-2762 SRLSNLSSSVTVT
+2762 
-2775 STYSSSIEYGRTLL
+2775 
-2789 DYKNLGYSGGIAGI
+2789 
-2803 VDILSNASSD
+2803 
-2813 AQVNKLYVYGKNVV
+2813 
-2827 ISGYNVG
+2827 
-2834 GVFGYIG
+2834 
-2841 RDTIAKDILF
+2841 
-2851 EVSGALGDF
+2851 
-2860 HQQLRT
+2860 
-2866 TGKVVGGIVAI
+2866 
-2877 SYGEISEAR
+2877 
-2886 IEHEQAVQAQI
+2886 
-2897 DGSLGGYYSSNAAKL
+2897 
-2912 GYRSL
+2912 
-2917 FVANGPVEYVGG
+2917 
-2929 LIGKMFGGKL
+2929 
-2939 TNCYSKIDV
+2939 
-2948 VVPNA
+2948 
-2953 QFAGGI
+2953 
-2959 IGYNKSNGTFR
+2959 
-2970 QIYAFGDVDALT
+2970 
-2982 AGGIIG
+2982 
-2988 QNEGNPTFIQTVAM
+2988 
-3002 NFYSKTNSKIVEAL
+3002 
-3016 DLISKIEAKINGQ
+3016 
-3029 TYSDLSELQ
+3029 
-3038 GILNNQ
+3038 
-3044 ENGDSLQATEE
+3044 
-3055 NNKLLITAT
+3055 
-3064 AGGTLIV
+3064 
-3071 EINNKL
+3071 
-3077 VYTIKNL
+3077 
-3084 GSFVGEN
+3084 
-3091 KTDSTIKIAASDFAN
+3091 
-3106 NTLKINGI
+3106 
-3114 TLNLNKNG
+3114 
-3122 LSYTTTSGN
+3122 
-3131 TTTTNYLNDLYISL
+3131 
-3145 QDFVSAAKDVTKV
+3145 
-3158 QRMFLGALDPWD
+3158 
-3170 ADMWEVKDGEYLPH
+3170 
-3184 LVFGITS
+3184 
-3191 KVLYIEK
+3191 
-3198 PSDFSRLYKYT
+3198 
-3209 KPGCVVV
+3209 
-3216 IGDNPATAFN
+3216 
-3226 PYTYS
+3226 
-3231 GTGASGGYSEQE
+3231 
-3243 LRGLTGSQN
+3243 
-3252 GLVFNF
+3252 
-3258 SNFSTTYTTI
+3258 
-3268 SDDFKGS
+3268 
-3275 IYGESSG
+3275 
-3282 KTYLLQNANTIFS
+3282 
-3295 SINGGTVR
+3295 
-3303 NLTFGSDKE
+3303 
-3312 SSKQEVSSPL
+3312 
-3322 LANGIFNAILENV
+3322 
-3335 NVQNVN
+3335 
-3341 ATLNV
+3341 
-3346 DRNTTSV
+3346 
-3353 GVLANTI
+3353 
-3360 SLNEFYHCSFQNV
+3360 FQ
-3373 ELTVSGT
+3373 
-3380 GKTTDEGAV
+3380 
-3389 LNVGLIAGEIE
+3389 
-3400 ILTGSVNAKI
+3400 
-3410 SDIHFENCT
+3410 
-3419 ITNEAVAKT
+3419 
-3428 LNTGLIAGSLEL
+3428 
-3440 KSNCEIDSTSAINCQ
+3440 
-3455 VEIKPTSPVSDTT
+3455 
-3468 LQTGMLFGTI
+3468 
-3478 SGEVNFN
+3478 
-3485 DVTIKNTAQNECK
+3485 
-3498 ITISV
+3498 
-3503 NTNIKSTYV
+3503 
-3512 GGYAGKTGSIANLI
+3512 
-3526 YNGTNPLINGLTIDY
+3526 
-3541 SGLKVGTIYAGLMFG
+3541 
-3556 ECENGIDSNTASKT
+3556 
-3570 ISGTITNTNGTT
+3570 
-3582 ALVSHIG
+3582 
-3589 GVVGVINN
+3589 
-3597 GESTIRNITT
+3597 
-3607 SGEIA
+3607 
-3612 VKVKSLSSN
+3612 
-3621 MSSVGGVVGSVKA
+3621 
-3634 GTTLSNIAAKNKI
+3634 
-3647 NVENGTTQAFY
+3647 
-3658 IAVGGV
+3658 
-3664 IGSVHDKKITAIS
+3664 
-3677 ISVGDTSNS
+3677 
-3686 SSNNSITANGGYIH
+3686 
-3700 LGGVLGYYEEKS
+3700 
-3712 ALNSTITATVSSTST
+3712 
-3727 IDVTSSDL
+3727 
-3735 VSVGGIVGKSETGST
+3735 
-3750 LSVSG
+3750 
-3755 TVSSTITV
+3755 
-3763 SGNAHYNIGGVVGDF
+3763 
-3778 AGSVSSATFNGKIG
+3778 
-3792 IATSGC
+3792 
-3798 NLNVGGIAGST
+3798 
-3809 TGNIASSYVSGDIGI
+3809 
-3824 TKSDNSTLYIS
+3824 
-3835 TLNIGG
+3835 
-3841 IAGKTSAAV
+3841 
-3850 SGTYSWGNISVKDGA
+3850 
-3865 SITNLYIGGVVG
+3865 
-3877 YNNGNITNIANNYT
+3877 
-3891 LTSIYNENFGILNQN
+3891 
-3906 KNVRAVV
+3906 
-3913 GNSTNTTPTNGKNHY
+3913 
-3928 SAYVNLAID
+3928 
-3937 NDNFAENKTYND
+3937 
-3949 MLDNFRPIANS
+3949 
-3960 LLTAAIDISTPDG
+3960 
-3973 TKLNPYNNSDKDYIQ
+3973 
-3988 SFENLT
+3988 
-3994 KMTYYSFSDIANA
+3994 
-4007 GSSVVTFTDDDK
+4007 
-4019 LCAYYSTGA
+4019 
-4028 GFANKQLSSSGVVPA
+4028 
-4043 NVHIIGNGST
+4043 
-4053 WKSNATPVT
+4053 
-4062 TNNGYIAGFKFNVT
+4062 
-4076 ATGSQTLYGIT
+4076 
-4087 ETNNGIIF
+4087 
-4095 GCSIEVKGNNN
+4095 
-4106 SYENGKNW
+4106 
-4114 KSVTAGIAGTN
+4114 
-4125 NGLISDVSVV
+4125 
-4135 LYVKEATA
+4135 
-4143 GAVANNTGAIAN
+4143 
-4155 TLVNGVVQNGAQ
+4155 
-4167 YGFNGGSGKVFNSF
+4167 
-4181 TSIRTTGSIFAGST
+4181 
-4195 TYVYYDQ
+4195 
-4202 NGTEKTQTGTGV
+4202 
-4214 NLITTAT
+4214 
-4221 AFSSLGATLNTNNVE
+4221 
-4236 TRFNREASTN
+4236 
-4246 FGYPKLKL
+4246 
-4254 VGGTNTGD
+4254 
-4262 GSNASKAYQI
+4262 
-4272 PNVGVLE
+4272 
-4279 RINSNIKNYQLLTD
+4279 
-4293 VDYSK
+4293 
-4298 GHIASHTAVVA
+4298 
-4309 PLGINFNG
+4309 
-4317 NGYIIK
+4317 
-4323 NIPSISGVSVNGL
+4323 
-4336 GGTYAGYFDY
+4336 
-4346 VKSADIKNIEFNYA
+4346 
-4360 SGATVGSDSTT
+4360 
-4371 YSGGVV
+4371 
-4377 GYAENT
+4377 
-4383 IFDGV
+4383 
-4388 RSSGATIKGQTVGGL
+4388 
-4403 IGYAAGGSIK
+4403 
-4413 NSHNFNAVGGLD
+4413 
-4425 NSGNPTSITAGG
+4425 
-4437 VVGHLQNCSIGEN
+4437 
-4450 PFNTTVSNYGDVFSK
+4450 
-4465 QHAGGIIGEVEVL
+4465 
-4478 SAFSI
+4478 
-4483 RGLLNGGDVTVKEN
+4483 
-4497 TSTGTLAAG
+4497 
-4506 GIVGY
+4506 
-4511 SHHNG
+4511 
-4516 QIETL
+4516 
-4521 TIYRCGNIGT
+4521 
-4531 IDVSSTRNITYCG
+4531 
-4544 GIVGKGHASS
+4544 
-4554 EIKSCVNSGRLK
+4554 
-4566 IKGQDSNSYVGG
+4566 
-4578 IVGSLGSAGCSI
+4578 
-4590 SECSM
+4590 
-4595 TGKMTVFQKESF
+4595 
-4607 GWLVGTKGSGAI
+4607 
-4619 SITNNYIEPSTVLV
+4619 
-4633 TEDTGGTTPGIC
+4633 
-4645 FSDKIYRDYKVGFK
+4645 
-4659 TITDLDSS
+4659 
-4667 DNYGVNVVDWTYTRD
+4667 
-4682 VKIYFVLPIVGSQ
+4682 
-4695 SSFTGSNNT
+4695 
-4704 IYINDGNISSCVLS
+4704 
-4718 YMDKHK
+4718 
-4724 DGTQTNTDTKYYFY
+4724 
-4738 SSSYYY
+4738 
-4744 VSFSR
+4744 
-4749 YVMSFSTQSPK
+4749 
-4760 ITYTLKYQA
+4760 
-4769 IAAGAS
+4769 
-4775 SATDLLWCLQT
+4775 
-4786 TGVDGS
+4786 
-4792 NIGVKNDPFY
+4792 
-4802 YLSFS
+4802 
-4807 NNKTN
+4807 
-4812 PEAVVGSSSFFNGS
+4812 
-4826 TQYSYSYT
+4826 
-4834 YDGIY
+4834 
-4839 NKELENI
+4839 
-4846 SGNTFSHSANAS
+4846 
-4858 IPTTVRTLDNIYLT
+4858 
-4872 WNSKA
+4872 
-4877 VSYVLN
+4877 
-4883 GNTYEVYDVTGLA
+4883 
-4896 DISKNISTYKYTN
+4896 
-4909 IVLMDDIDLTGRIW
+4909 
-4923 TPIGA
+4923 
-4928 DSFSGSFD
+4928 
-4936 GQGHTITGMMTNHHD
+4936 
-4951 GGLFY
+4951 
-4956 KLSSKNES
+4956 
-4964 DFNENDLS
+4964 
-4972 TWNVIQNFTI
+4972 
-4982 RNSRLRPTY
+4982 
-4991 SQYSGAIADSMYV
+4991 
-5004 NYSSSL
+5004 
-5010 PFIVRAI
+5010 
-5017 KLENILGGLQ
+5017 
-5027 SGHEF
+5027 
-5032 VYSSDNY
+5032 
-5039 ALERLIITQ
+5039 
-5048 NSVNGQ
+5048 
-5054 TSGVQTNE
+5054 
-5062 VDTELIRLTP
+5062 
-5072 HSAYEAGAYGES
+5072 
-5084 NASLTTQSN
+5084 
-5093 SGKVF
+5093 
-5098 YVKKTFNLIFNF
+5098 
-5110 DGLSTIS
+5110 
-5117 GNSISV
+5117 
-5123 PVKDNET
+5123 
-5130 INLSGF
+5130 
-5136 GYKTLNVSGYTF
+5136 
-5148 GGWTTSSDHK
+5148 
-5158 EEGLLYNYIL
+5158 
-5168 VNSNGEVNSAV
+5168 
-5179 RYWNGSSHKVVD
+5179 
-5191 DGKYVYDE
+5191 
-5199 DIILYPILTR
+5199 
-5209 NLPLDNQG
+5209 
-5217 ATTAGTTSIEITFG
+5217 
-5231 EKLPLVVSK
+5231 
-5240 PTKTGYTF
+5240 
-5248 GGYYSQ
+5248 
-5254 PNGAGT
+5254 
-5260 QYYEKNGALI
+5260 
-5270 NYNKANESLGTA
+5270 
-5282 TLYAKWI
+5282 
-5289 PNTYT
+5289 
-5294 VTLNNEGGSGTTSV
+5294 
-5308 QVTYGAVMSQITAPT
+5308 
-5323 KEGSVFGGYFT
+5323 
-5334 EQYGGGTKYYDVD
+5334 
-5347 GKCDHIWDIASNTT
+5347 
-5361 LHAYWYNSIIHFDS
+5361 
-5375 NGGTACADLVG
+5375 
-5386 ETGDSITLP
+5386 
-5395 TPSRQYYTF
+5395 
-5404 NGWYLS
+5404 
-5410 ETNNNGSGTQANWTQ
+5410 
-5425 MPNLSSYGGT
+5425 
-5435 LVTGSNDVYEI
+5435 
-5446 TLYAKW
+5446 
-5452 TLNDSYLPNNW
+5452 
-5463 VSLFNAA
+5463 
-5470 YSNSGSLNVTE
+5470 
-5481 IAFSNSQ
+5481 
-5488 PSNYDTQIQIGTD
+5488 
-5501 SKAGTTIWNNSPLNV
+5501 
-5516 YVSTSGENT
+5516 
-5525 TLTFYAPNTIYA
+5525 
-5537 PANCSSLFAACTA
+5537 
-5550 GGDSVGLG
+5550 
-5558 FDKVSIFE
+5558 
-5566 FVNFDTSNTVNMRHM
+5566 
-5581 FDLTWINDNWHD
+5581 
-5593 SYYYNTS
+5593 
-5600 LKTLDLSGFNTSNVT
+5600 
-5615 DMSGMFYGLVNLKQL
+5615 
-5630 NLSGFT
+5630 
-5636 IGSNCD
+5636 
-5642 VDDIFYGC
+5642 
-5650 NELIY
+5650 
-5655 IKTPKAI
+5655 
-5662 ASGKTLSF
+5662 
-5670 PTNVYFTTQNGGIT
+5670 
-5684 RGVSNLK
+5684 
-5691 NAIKD
+5691 
-5696 QDANTQFRRSFKVE
+5696 
-5710 VRGVITDDFYINWL
+5710 
-5724 GNSYSVIFNTNVY
+5724 
-5737 DYLDTDNYDFRYTS
+5737 
-5751 IENSPQITNITGA
+5751 
-5764 MWHGNAL
+5764 
-5771 QDYVLKI
+5771 
-5778 TAVNK
+5778 

>member
-49 DKTKTF
+49 DETKTF
-55 NIDISGGQFDI
+55 NIDISGGKFDI
-66 DNLAV
+66 NTLTV
-71 ESYEEDS
+71 ESYEKNS
-78 IIEFKV
+78 IIDFNF
-84 QKKSNNSASVEIS
+84 QQQSNNSASVVVS
-97 PLRPGTATI
+97 ALRPGTAII
-106 KVSGAANSAEPQ
+106 KISGGANSAEPQ
-118 EILVNVIMPVESISL
+118 EVLVNVIMPVESICL

-155 NFVNYKAKGISGYE
+155 NFVDYKAKGISGYE

-183 NQAQQNV
+183 NKAQQNV
-190 VLENGVLTVS
+190 SLENGVLTVP
-200 DNFEGDS
+200 DNFAEES
-207 VWLTAYSN
+207 VWLAAYSN

-230 KVLSKITTEVFV
+230 KVLSKITTEVYV
-242 NADKG
+242 DADKG
-247 YGGATPITNG
+247 YIGAAPITNG
-257 QTISLFPKED
+257 QAISLFPKED

-272 VIYVYAYVSK
+272 VIYVYAYVNK
-282 QADEIALLKSVDA
+282 QADEISLLKSVDA

-303 GQTFDNSVSAY
+303 GQTFDNSVGAF

-324 AGFSDLVGFTVSYK
+324 AGFSDLVGFTASYK

-352 TNELAVKTYN
+352 TNELSVKTYN
-362 RSQSVVANG
+362 RPQSVVANG
-371 TAGNINV
+371 TAGNTNV
-378 TVYENISS
+378 TVYENVSS
-386 ISKGSTITLGL
+386 ISKGSTITLNL

-412 AEKEDLPFDLYVL
+412 AEKDNLPFDLYVL

-447 TKLFALKNVNY
+447 TKLFALKNANY

-473 YYEQRNVD
+473 YYKQRNVD

-506 NQYSAYGEN
+506 NQYLAYGEN
-515 LLNLEDSQIST
+515 LLKIEESQIST

-553 AKVLNSNLANATD
+553 AKVLNSNLASATN

-573 ENYVYVKFS
+573 ENYVYVKFN
-582 IVPTAVGKTKLNV
+582 IIPTAVGKTKLNV

-601 EIAFNLTIIS
+601 EVAFNLTIIS
-611 KLNNFNVSV
+611 KLNSFDVSV
-620 NSEEVNA
+620 NGEEVNA

-635 DGKIKLAIQNGT
+635 NRQIKLAIQNGT

-662 KLNYKVLGIDSNKSL
+662 KLNYKVLGINSNDSL
-677 SEISINDYI
+677 SKLVI
-686 AEFDNVS
+686 ANYADEFDNES

-704 RLRNYG
+704 RLKNYG
-710 IIEAASS
+710 IIEAAST

-725 QISVSGMT
+725 RISVEAMT
-733 ETGEYENGFVYYV
+733 ESGNYSNKFVYYV
-746 LVEIYKSVDA
+746 LVEVYKSVEA
-756 FNVSS
+756 FNISS
-761 SLISIYSYDSVGSE
+761 SLISVYSYDSVGSE
-775 NIKDSI
+775 NIRDSI

-859 FKLAEIAQ
+859 FKLTEIAQ

-908 EFTVLCNIYGEDN
+908 EFTVLCNVYGEEN

-935 SLTSNGVKIDENGK
+935 SLTSKGVKIDENGK
-949 ITAPAGISAV
+949 ISAPAGISAV

-968 NYFDGRIVGEPV
+968 NYFDGRIVGDPV

-995 AIRIYSS
+995 AIRIYTP
-1002 QDFAKIKDEEGK
+1002 QDFAKIADKTGE

-1023 MGDITVSSPIDAFSG
+1023 MGDITVSSPIASFSG
-1038 HLYGDFGGK
+1038 HLYGDFGEK
-1047 TSTITCAS
+1047 TSIITCAS

-1069 NLNVLGLLAITN
+1069 NLNVSGLLAGTN
-1081 NGSINNV
+1081 NGSIKNV
-1088 HVLAETEI
+1088 HVLAGTLI
-1096 SSNTEFVGG
+1096 SSSTGFVGG
-1105 IANINNGSIE
+1105 LVNINAGSIE
-1115 NCVVEGDITGE
+1115 NCVVEGGITGAD
-1126 NVGGIAGQNA
+1126 VGGIAGQNS

-1141 CLFAGSITASGNAG
+1141 CLFAGTILASGNAG

-1175 NTDSMISATGAAS
+1175 NTGNMISATGDAS

-1228 VGLNSGDISEC
+1228 VGSNSGEISEC
-1239 MTNFKLVSDFTQT
+1239 MTNFKLVSGFTQT

-1267 IARHY
+1267 IANHY
-1272 VGVTQTDSSYSYDED
+1272 AGVTKDDETFVYESSELWD
-1287 VWAVEDGYNNNL
+1287 VEDDYNNNL
-1299 PYLKN
+1299 PYLVN
-1304 AKYPKPDSQI
+1304 AKYPKPVSQI
-1314 NIGIEDDED
+1314 NTEIEDDED
-1323 ILHSSDFVVLYYYQ
+1323 ILHSTADNFVVLYYYNV
-1337 TLDAITDAKALIDL
+1337 LDAITEDKTFAEL
-1351 QNKNTYSLSKIL
+1351 QNINKYALSKIL
-1363 SSTENLYIK
+1363 TSTENLYIK
-1372 SNSSIVRV
+1372 SNNSIVRV
-1380 NGNQLVVSGVG
+1380 SGDSLVVSGVG
-1391 KATLSLTSHY
+1391 KVTLSLTSHY

-1419 SEFNIYNGTS
+1419 SEFNIYNGNS

-1436 KQSVSIRRA
+1436 KQNVSIRRS
-1445 ADTIYSSAVN
+1445 ADTIYSSAVK
-1455 NKVMLNGKV
+1455 NKVMLNGKA

-1474 LFNAKNAADYDA
+1474 LFNAKNSADFDA
-1486 NDAISGIAASFT
+1486 NSAISGISANYDIQENT
-1498 GGGKALSIGSF
+1498 KKALALGSF
-1509 IVKPYVLENIENF
+1509 IVKPYALENVERF
-1522 ELNATL
+1522 ALTATL
-1528 ALQNTH
+1528 ALQNTNP
-1534 TNGYYSNFDDSDFT
+1534 NGYYPNFDNSDFEE
-1548 KINELI
+1548 INALI

-1597 SLDESVSV
+1597 SSSETISV

-1686 YSQKEGSGESI
+1686 YSQKDGSGESI
-1697 TINPISTSVLKPGVN
+1697 TVNPISTSVLKPGVN

-1742 LQQMFKDEQ
+1742 LQQMFKDGQ
-1751 VFKVANYGYSSER
+1751 VFKVANYGYLSER
-1764 DNELLTIYPTSKLRS
+1764 NNELLTIYPTSKLR
-1779 DGGMIYVRTKLSED
+1779 DDDGMIYVRTKLSED

-1831 FEDGSKEAVLVR
+1831 FDDGSKEAVLVR

-1854 EDEELGSVTLINY
+1854 ENEELGNVTLTNY
-1867 NSSSTQ
+1867 DNSTIE
-1873 GDFLNLNRGNYTIE
+1873 GDFLNLNRENYVIE
-1887 NGKKVYEITISAGVN
+1887 NGKKVYTITISAGVN
-1902 AEINDDGVVQIE
+1902 AEINGDGVVQIE

-1941 EKIGISGAPRDVDVF
+1941 EKIEISGAPRDVDVF
-1956 ESYVGLE
+1956 ESYVGLA

-1978 TSGDQAIINGINR
+1978 TSGDQAITDGISR
-1991 IRTAQ
+1991 IRQAQ

-2035 YVNGVVVNNEYFT
+2035 YVDEVVVNNEYFT

-2064 GTTNMSL
+2064 GTTNMVL
-2071 KFNYLLPGTT
+2071 KYNYLLPGMT

-2108 AAEFLYYMNATTT
+2108 AEEFLYYMNSTTT

-2139 LTPIANTNLIASLD
+2139 FTPIANTNLIASLD
-2153 GNNKIITI
+2153 GNNKVITI
-2161 KSFNGVVNNGS
+2161 KNFNGVVNNGS
-2172 LNIALFNTISEG
+2172 LNLALFNTINEG

-2196 LEDIIIDEQT
+2196 LEDIIINEQT
-2206 TSRVNIAGLFIY
+2206 TSKVNIAGLFIY

-2228 ACLDLKSSDNELVEW
+2228 ACLDLKSNDSSEVEW
-2243 QNYTKPTSADG
+2243 QNYTKPNSSDG

-2266 AQDKRDSTTVVIA
+2266 AQSKQNSTTVVIA

-2286 SQGKITNSRVGSE
+2286 AQGKITNSRVGSE
-2299 SYERITEKTAQ
+2299 SYERIVGNTAQ

-2368 NAKIAA
+2368 NAKIVA

-2417 AKINLTGTG
+2417 AKINLMGTG
-2426 MASSRLVSGFV
+2426 MVSSRLVSGFV
-2437 YQNNNGALVARCYAA
+2437 YQNNNGAVVARCYAA
-2452 SNLNGLENDS
+2452 SNLNGLENNL

-2477 SMQNGVFSNCYYI
+2477 SMQNGVFNNCYYI

-2516 SYEDFY
+2516 SYDDFY

-2568 KIFPYVE
+2568 RIFPYVE

-2604 NINDSTAIQ
+2604 SINDSTAIQ
-2613 DHYNGNEV
+2613 DNYNGNEV

-2674 DISTNE
+2674 DISTND

-2691 IRNGAIFKNTNI
+2691 IKNGAIFKNTNI
-2703 TIRKIGNNEK
+2703 TVRKIGNSEK
-2713 SQVGVV
+2713 SQVGTV
-2719 CGTLTDSAIINV
+2719 CGVLTDSAIINV

-2749 NVVGGVVGLVKGN
+2749 NIVGGVVGLVKGN
-2762 SRLSNLSSSVTVT
+2762 SRLSNLSSAVTVT
-2775 STYSSSIEYGRTLL
+2775 STYSSSVDYNRTLL

-2803 VDILSNASSD
+2803 VDILSNASSN

-2834 GVFGYIG
+2834 GVFGYMG
-2841 RDTIAKDILF
+2841 RDTIAEDILF

-2877 SYGEISEAR
+2877 NYGEISEAR

-2897 DGSLGGYYSSNAAKL
+2897 DASLSGYYSSNAAKL
-2912 GYRSL
+2912 GHRSL
-2917 FVANGPVEYVGG
+2917 FVANGQIEYVGG
-2929 LIGKMFGGKL
+2929 IVGQMFGGKL
-2939 TNCYSKIDV
+2939 TNCYSKVDV
-2948 VVPNA
+2948 VVQKA

-2982 AGGIIG
+2982 VGGIIG
-2988 QNEGNPTFIQTVAM
+2988 QNEGNPIFIQTVAM

-3016 DLISKIEAKINGQ
+3016 DLISKIEEKINGQ
-3029 TYSDLSELQ
+3029 TYSDLKGLYN
-3038 GILNNQ
+3038 ILNNSEETNAVDAIYAKLNSGELSVATSDDSSTLIIIL
-3044 ENGDSLQATEE
+3044 ENG
-3055 NNKLLITAT
+3055 TA
-3064 AGGTLIV
+3064 
-3071 EINNKL
+3071 

-3091 KTDSTIKIAASDFAN
+3091 KTSSSIKIAASDFAN
-3106 NTLKINGI
+3106 NTLKINET

-3122 LSYTTTSGN
+3122 LKYTTD
-3131 TTTTNYLNDLYISL
+3131 TNETDINNLYISL

-3170 ADMWEVKDGEYLPH
+3170 ADMWGVKDGEFLPH

-3191 KVLYIEK
+3191 KVLFIEK
-3198 PSDFSRLYKYT
+3198 PSDFSRLYKYI

-3226 PYTYS
+3226 PYTYT
-3231 GTGASGGYSEQE
+3231 GTGASSGYSEQE

-3252 GLVFNF
+3252 QLVFDFKEF
-3258 SNFSTTYTTI
+3258 SSQYTTI
-3268 SDDFKGS
+3268 SDDFKGT
-3275 IYGESSG
+3275 IYGESFG
-3282 KTYLLQNANTIFS
+3282 TTYLLKNAPTLFS
-3295 SINGGTVR
+3295 SINGGTIR
-3303 NLTFGSDKE
+3303 NLTFGSDNNN
-3312 SSKQEVSSPL
+3312 SKQQVSSPL
-3322 LANGIFNAILENV
+3322 LANAISNAVLENV
-3335 NVQNVN
+3335 NVQNVQ
-3341 ATLNV
+3341 ATLSV
-3346 DRNTTSV
+3346 DSNTTSV
-3353 GVLANTI
+3353 GVLANII
-3360 SLNEFYHCSFQNV
+3360 SLNEFNYCSFKNV

-3380 GKTTDEGAV
+3380 GKTNDN

-3400 ILTGSVNAKI
+3400 VLTGSVNAKI
-3410 SDIHFENCT
+3410 SNISFNGCK
-3419 ITNEAVAKT
+3419 ITNNANAET
-3428 LNTGLIAGSLEL
+3428 LNTGLIAGTLNLS
-3440 KSNCEIDSTSAINCQ
+3440 SDCEIDLTSALACEVAIN
-3455 VEIKPTSPVSDTT
+3455 PSSPANVSTI
-3468 LQTGMLFGTI
+3468 QTGMLFGTI
-3478 SGEVNFN
+3478 SSAQVNFD
-3485 DVTIKNTAQNECK
+3485 DVKLNGSENK
-3498 ITISV
+3498 ITITAET
-3503 NTNIKSTYV
+3503 NTAETNISSTYV
-3512 GGYAGKTGSIANLI
+3512 GGYVGRVNSQAKLIYANNNGNLI
-3526 YNGTNPLINGLTIDY
+3526 DGLTIDY
-3541 SGLKVGTIYAGLMFG
+3541 SGLKDGTIYAGLMFG
-3556 ECENGIDSNTASKT
+3556 ECENGINSNTASKT

-3597 GESTIRNITT
+3597 GESTIRNIAT
-3607 SGEIA
+3607 SGEIV
-3612 VKVKSLSSN
+3612 VKVKSESGT
-3621 MSSVGGVVGSVKA
+3621 MSSVGGVVGSVNSQLN
-3634 GTTLSNIAAKNKI
+3634 LSNINAKNNI
-3647 NVENGTTQAFY
+3647 TVENGTNSASQFY

-3664 IGSVHDKKITAIS
+3664 VGSVNDKQITATS

-3712 ALNSTITATVSSTST
+3712 ALGSTITATVNSTST
-3727 IDVTSSDL
+3727 IDVTSSNL
-3735 VSVGGIVGKSETGST
+3735 INVGGIVGKSDRIATNGQTPNFTSNISVGGT
-3750 LSVSG
+3750 VSG
-3755 TVSSTITV
+3755 TIKI
-3763 SGNAHYNIGGVVGDF
+3763 SGAGTAYNIGGIVGDF
-3778 AGSVSSATFNGKIG
+3778 AGSVSNATFNGKIK
-3792 IATSGC
+3792 ITASSAT
-3798 NLNVGGIAGST
+3798 NLNVNVGGIAGST
-3809 TGNIASSYVSGDIGI
+3809 TGNIASSYVSGDIDI
-3824 TKSDNSTLYIS
+3824 TKSNNNSLTIT

-3850 SGTYSWGNISVKDGA
+3850 SGTYSWGNISVADGA

-3891 LTSIYNENFGILNQN
+3891 LTSIYNENFGTSNQN

-3913 GNSTNTTPTNGKNHY
+3913 GNSTNDVPKIQNNNAPNYY

-3949 MLDNFRPIANS
+3949 MLDIFRPIANS
-3960 LLTAAIDISTPDG
+3960 LLTAAIDTSTPDG
-3973 TKLNPYNNSDKDYIQ
+3973 TKLNPFKNNSNKIQ
-3988 SFENLT
+3988 TFTNSD
-3994 KMTYYSFSDIANA
+3994 KMTYYSLSNPTSADSVCYTSNDGIYVYYPTTFGYSSKTIAQDCKIP
-4007 GSSVVTFTDDDK
+4007 S
-4019 LCAYYSTGA
+4019 
-4028 GFANKQLSSSGVVPA
+4028 
-4043 NVHIIGNGST
+4043 NVHFIGNGQT
-4053 WKSNATPVT
+4053 WNSLGGLTPIAE
-4062 TNNGYIAGFKFNVT
+4062 NNGYIAGFKLNVT
-4076 ATGSQTLYGIT
+4076 ATGSQNLSGIT
-4087 ETNNGIIF
+4087 VTNNGIIF
-4095 GCSIEVKGNNN
+4095 GCSIDIRGNKENATDDN
-4106 SYENGKNW
+4106 IYDNGKKW
-4114 KSVTAGIAGTN
+4114 KSATAGIAGEN
-4125 NGLISDVSVV
+4125 AGLISDVSVV
-4135 LYVKEATA
+4135 LYVKDLAA
-4143 GAVANNTGAIAN
+4143 GAVETNTGAIAN

-4181 TSIRTTGSIFAGST
+4181 TSIRTKETGSIFNGSSLKK
-4195 TYVYYDQ
+4195 VYYDK
-4202 NGTEKTQTGTGV
+4202 NGTEKTQIQTDVTE
-4214 NLITTAT
+4214 ITTRN
-4221 AFSSLGATLNTNNVE
+4221 AFAIDNNSLKEKLNDNNVE
-4236 TRFNREASTN
+4236 TRFTRDNLTN
-4246 FGYPKLKL
+4246 FGYPKLNL
-4254 VGGTNTGD
+4254 VGGTNTGN

-4279 RINSNIKNYQLLTD
+4279 QVVNSAIQNYQLLTG
-4293 VDYSK
+4293 VDYNK
-4298 GHIASHTAVVA
+4298 GYIASHTAVVA
-4309 PLGINFNG
+4309 SGINFNG

-4323 NIPSISGVSVNGL
+4323 NIPAPTAKDGNNGYFAKL
-4336 GGTYAGYFDY
+4336 TNSTIQNVEFNYKKDATITGTYAG
-4346 VKSADIKNIEFNYA
+4346 
-4360 SGATVGSDSTT
+4360 
-4371 YSGGVV
+4371 GVV
-4377 GYAENT
+4377 GHATNT
-4383 IFDGV
+4383 TFNGV
-4388 RSSGATIKGQTVGGL
+4388 RSSGATITGTTVGGL
-4403 IGYAAGGSIK
+4403 IGYANGRTIT
-4413 NSHNFNAVGGLD
+4413 NSHNFNKISSA
-4425 NSGNPTSITAGG
+4425 TIAGG
-4437 VVGHLQNCSIGEN
+4437 IVGCAQDVTIGLN
-4450 PFNTTVSNYGDVFSK
+4450 PESSTVSNYGDITSS
-4465 QHAGGIIGEVEVL
+4465 QIAGGIVGEINL
-4478 SAFSI
+4478 TAAKTI
-4483 RGLLNGGDVTVKEN
+4483 QGLLNAGNVTVTN
-4497 TSTGTLAAG
+4497 NGAANSATFAAG

-4511 SHHNG
+4511 LTVNY
-4516 QIETL
+4516 TL
-4521 TIYRCGNIGT
+4521 TIQNSANIAS
-4531 IDVSSTRNITYCG
+4531 VSAEAPNNI
-4544 GIVGKGHASS
+4544 V
-4554 EIKSCVNSGRLK
+4554 
-4566 IKGQDSNSYVGG
+4566 YVGG
-4578 IVGSLGSAGCSI
+4578 IVGSAPGVTIWQCINSGKLQIHGSGSDSYVGGIAGSLGSGGCTVTY
-4590 SECSM
+4590 CSM
-4595 TGKMTVFQKESF
+4595 TGTMNVYQKETF
-4607 GWLVGTKGSGAI
+4607 GWLVGWHGWGSLSFSG
-4619 SITNNYIEPSTVLV
+4619 NYIEPSTVKV
-4633 TEDTGGTTPGIC
+4633 ENAKATYNGASANISNNIGKVPSDNEDKPLT
-4645 FSDKIYRDYKVGFK
+4645 DKLYYDYGLGFK
-4659 TITDLDSS
+4659 VNNNLGTS
-4667 DNYGVNVVDWTYTRD
+4667 NQGVNVSDGKITRTI
-4682 VKIYFVLPIVGSQ
+4682 VIPFELPIVGS
-4695 SSFTGSNNT
+4695 GSATSLTNNSV
-4704 IYINDGNISSCVLS
+4704 YINGSISSGVLS
-4718 YMDKHK
+4718 YK
-4724 DGTQTNTDTKYYFY
+4724 DTYNDNNGRDFSSPTTYYYAFNRTYIDFTRYVIVPTSSSPTFYFY
-4738 SSSYYY
+4738 A
-4744 VSFSR
+4744 
-4749 YVMSFSTQSPK
+4749 
-4760 ITYTLKYQA
+4760 KYGYSDSLNGDKQA
-4769 IAAGAS
+4769 LVYA
-4775 SATDLLWCLQT
+4775 LQT
-4786 TGVDGS
+4786 TSGDNTKNYGVKHDTGYLTYTNSTNTNGSYYNTNFMNGS
-4792 NIGVKNDPFY
+4792 NQY
-4802 YLSFS
+4802 YYKFDTTPT
-4807 NNKTN
+4807 NNNGNTGFTH
-4812 PEAVVGSSSFFNGS
+4812 EANQSVS
-4826 TQYSYSYT
+4826 TQT
-4834 YDGIY
+4834 
-4839 NKELENI
+4839 
-4846 SGNTFSHSANAS
+4846 
-4858 IPTTVRTLDNIYLT
+4858 TLDDIKLT
-4872 WNSKA
+4872 WNSVA
-4877 VSYVLN
+4877 ASSVDPSN
-4883 GNTYEVYDVTGLA
+4883 ISTAEQLA
-4896 DISKNISTYKYTN
+4896 CISKNIANYQTAN
-4909 IVLMDDIDLTGRIW
+4909 IVLTDDIDLTGRVWI
-4923 TPIGA
+4923 PIGNYNNP
-4928 DSFSGSFD
+4928 FRGSLD
-4936 GQGHTITGMMTNHHD
+4936 GQGHTITGMLICGEETCK
-4951 GGLFY
+4951 GLFAY
-4956 KLSSKNES
+4956 VQAKDDSQ
-4964 DFNENDLS
+4964 FNGNDLS
-4972 TWNVIQNFTI
+4972 WNIIQNFTI
-4982 RNSRLRPTY
+4982 RNARIIRVYDMQNIGAVVGLTKTN
-4991 SQYSGAIADSMYV
+4991 SGNKNV
-5004 NYSSSL
+5004 
-5010 PFIVRAI
+5010 FIIRAI
-5017 KLENILGGLQ
+5017 TLENVQGLKNEN
-5027 SGHEF
+5027 EF
-5032 VYSSDNY
+5032 VGYNY
-5039 ALERLIITQ
+5039 VGIITD
-5048 NSVNGQ
+5048 NSVDGQ
-5054 TSGVQTNE
+5054 TSGVQTSSYTFTVN
-5062 VDTELIRLTP
+5062 L
-5072 HSAYEAGAYGES
+5072 
-5084 NASLTTQSN
+5084 NN
-5093 SGKVF
+5093 SGGSGQASVQAT
-5098 YVKKTFNLIFNF
+5098 YGNAMP
-5110 DGLSTIS
+5110 TI
-5117 GNSISV
+5117 
-5123 PVKDNET
+5123 T
-5130 INLSGF
+5130 
-5136 GYKTLNVSGYTF
+5136 
-5148 GGWTTSSDHK
+5148 
-5158 EEGLLYNYIL
+5158 
-5168 VNSNGEVNSAV
+5168 
-5179 RYWNGSSHKVVD
+5179 
-5191 DGKYVYDE
+5191 
-5199 DIILYPILTR
+5199 
-5209 NLPLDNQG
+5209 
-5217 ATTAGTTSIEITFG
+5217 
-5231 EKLPLVVSK
+5231 K

-5260 QYYEKNGALI
+5260 QYYNANGTSAHKVDEILFV
-5270 NYNKANESLGTA
+5270 T
-5282 TLYAKWI
+5282 TLYAKWTV
-5289 PNTYT
+5289 NQYT
-5294 VTLNNEGGSGTTSV
+5294 VTLNNGSGTTSV
-5308 QVTYGAVMSQITAPT
+5308 TATYGAAMQQITAPT
-5323 KEGSVFGGYFT
+5323 KKGSVFVGYFT
-5334 EQYGGGTKYYDVD
+5334 EQYGGGTKYYNAD
-5347 GKCDHIWDIASNTT
+5347 GTSAHVWDIAANTT
-5361 LHAYWYNSIIHFDS
+5361 LYAYWYNQIIHFDS
-5375 NGGTACADLVG
+5375 NCGTACADLKR
-5386 ETGDSITLP
+5386 EARDFITLP
-5395 TPSRQYYTF
+5395 TPTRQYYTF

-5410 ETNNNGSGTQANWTQ
+5410 ETNNNGSGTQANWPQ
-5425 MPNLSSYGGT
+5425 MPNLGSFGGT
-5435 LVTGSNDVYEI
+5435 QNSDGAYEI

-5470 YSNSGSLNVTE
+5470 YSNSGSLNVTK

-5488 PSNYDTQIQIGTD
+5488 PSSYEAEIQIGTD
-5501 SKAGTTIWNNSPLNV
+5501 SITGTSVWNNSPLNV
-5516 YVSTSGENT
+5516 YVSTSGGNT

-5537 PANCSSLFAACTA
+5537 PENCSGLF
-5550 GGDSVGLG
+5550 GVDYDNDDSPRGLK
-5558 FDKVSIFE
+5558 FDKVSSLTFN
-5566 FVNFDTSNTVNMRHM
+5566 NFNTENTTNMKGM
-5581 FDLTWINDNWHD
+5581 LSLMYITKIGWLVANESLT
-5593 SYYYNTS
+5593 
-5600 LKTLDLSGFNTSNVT
+5600 TLDLSGFNTSNVT

-5636 IGSNCD
+5636 IGSNCN

-5650 NELIY
+5650 NELLY
-5655 IKTPKAI
+5655 IKTPKTI
-5662 ASGKTLSF
+5662 ASGKTISF
-5670 PTNVYFTTQNGGIT
+5670 PTDVYFTTSTSGGST
-5684 RGVSNLK
+5684 
-5691 NAIKD
+5691 
-5696 QDANTQFRRSFKVE
+5696 
-5710 VRGVITDDFYINWL
+5710 
-5724 GNSYSVIFNTNVY
+5724 TNVS
-5737 DYLDTDNYDFRYTS
+5737 DLITS
-5751 IENSPQITNITGA
+5751 ISSAEANKEIFRANKVQITGA
-5764 MWHGNAL
+5764 QTKTGYVYYTKGLLNNIRGSDITGLLDMAAY
-5771 QDYVLKI
+5771 DYKYSDDGTQIQTSGLSMIAWINHLDSNHVVQI
-5778 TAVNK
+5778 TATRQH